1 MEEKLNLEVEQEL
14 TDIGQ
19 KIEAE
24 RNRLEAENNIID
36 DESLISQVIR
46 DDLKVKNNNQLLNQ
60 TSGDDQIND
69 DQTSYVD
76 TLEPENLKAV
86 QAKID
91 YLFDKGLKKGV
102 ESARADLSPLEL
114 DAFHDLLVGRLYGE
128 LKNRGLV
135 K

>member
-1 MEEKLNLEVEQEL
+1 MVEKLNLEVEKEL

-36 DESLISQVIR
+36 DESLIGQVVR

-60 TSGDDQIND
+60 TND
-69 DQTSYVD
+69 DKASYVD
-76 TLEPENLKAV
+76 TLEQANLEAV
-86 QAKID
+86 QVKID

-114 DAFHDLLVGRLYGE
+114 DAFHDLLVGRLYDE